1 MKKEKWK
8 DQTWTHQHTKITP
21 KDNMKREYLRDKQ
34 KADRR
39 YSSADQKTKISVWDL
54 NNKQKGRFRI
64 SLSGFQEIEG
74 QRITTS
80 KLPEELLHSLV
91 QLHGLRTFRGIF
103 AGFEQ
108 SCSSKAEKG
117 FHCRTTPSSPSLS
130 K

>member
-64 SLSGFQEIEG
+64 SLSGFQEIE
-74 QRITTS
+74 
-80 KLPEELLHSLV
+80 
-91 QLHGLRTFRGIF
+91 
-103 AGFEQ
+103 
-108 SCSSKAEKG
+108 
-117 FHCRTTPSSPSLS
+117 
-130 K
+130 

>member
-1 MKKEKWK
+1 
-8 DQTWTHQHTKITP
+8 
-21 KDNMKREYLRDKQ
+21 MKREYLRDKQ